1 MIRKRMSGMPP
12 TLSICIPTYN
22 RADILDHC
30 LTELAPLKHCGK
42 SVEIVLS
49 DNCSTDHTAEVVA
62 AHAARN
68 PLLRAHRLP
77 ENRPGA
83 QNWQNA
89 LRQAEGEFM
98 VYLADDDGL
107 IVDGLMQHVERLER
121 ERDLVAIFTDWI
133 AWDDQNQRE
142 MHRNFAGLDEFTSFV
157 PEKPLELVNF
167 VFKRILPPE
176 IAVYRREA
184 LLRALRFHSLSLP
197 HYSTLYRLSRLGRV
211 AFDPLPFYL
220 EKRELKAGLQRT
232 HWANMDLQLH
242 MVGDQLRLAL
252 EEFALMAM
260 QDAGAAAINEQQ
272 ATVIRQSIDRMLHG
286 RIGLEVARACARKD
300 WILAV
305 ELRRRF
311 ALWHGPGSDD
321 NTRQD
326 VLKIV
331 IPAALQ
337 AIQQTFRSLS
347 NVAGLCLKGFE
358 STRIF
363 DFFRQSYPDTPLL
376 AAEAIAS
383 NGAGALIV
391 HRDEQSFAQD
401 DSIADRARVL
411 VLERLLDMYR
421 ISSAKVDVRGF

>member
-1 MIRKRMSGMPP
+1 MPP
-12 TLSICIPTYN
+12 ALSICIPTYN
-22 RADILDHC
+22 RAEILDHC
-30 LTELAPLKHCGK
+30 LSELAPLKDCGK

-49 DNCSTDHTAEVVA
+49 DNGSTDHTPEIVA

-68 PLLRAHRLP
+68 PLLKAHRLP
-77 ENRPGA
+77 EGRTGA
-83 QNWQNA
+83 QNWLNA
-89 LRQAEGEFM
+89 LHQAEGDFM

-107 IVDGLMQHVERLER
+107 IVDGLLRHIERLEQ

-133 AWDDQNQRE
+133 AWDDQNRRE
-142 MHRNFAGLDEFTSFV
+142 MHRNWAGLDEFTSFT
-157 PEKPLELVNF
+157 PDKPLELVNF
-167 VFKRILPPE
+167 VFKRIVPPE
-176 IAVYRREA
+176 VAVYRREA

-197 HYSTLYRLSRLGRV
+197 HYSTLYRLSCQGRV

-220 EKRELKAGLQRT
+220 EKRELKDGLKRT

-260 QDAGAAAINEQQ
+260 QDAGAASLNGQQ
-272 ATVIRQSIDRMLHG
+272 ATVVRQSIDRMLHG

-311 ALWHGPGSDD
+311 TLWHGPGSDD

-363 DFFRQSYPDTPLL
+363 DFFRQSYPDTPILT
-376 AAEAIAS
+376 AEAIAP
-383 NGAGALIV
+383 GAGALIV
-391 HRDEQSFAQD
+391 HRDERSLAQD
-401 DSIADRARVL
+401 NSIADRTGVL

-421 ISSAKVDVRGF
+421 ITTAKVDVRGF

>member
-1 MIRKRMSGMPP
+1 LLI
-12 TLSICIPTYN
+12 
-22 RADILDHC
+22 
-30 LTELAPLKHCGK
+30 
-42 SVEIVLS
+42 
-49 DNCSTDHTAEVVA
+49 DN
-62 AHAARN
+62 
-68 PLLRAHRLP
+68 
-77 ENRPGA
+77 
-83 QNWQNA
+83 
-89 LRQAEGEFM
+89 
-98 VYLADDDGL
+98 
-107 IVDGLMQHVERLER
+107 LMRHVERLQQEP
-121 ERDLVAIFTDWI
+121 DLVAIFTDWI
-133 AWDDQNQRE
+133 AWDDEHQRE
-142 MHRNFAGLDEFTSFV
+142 MHRNWAGLDEFTSFT
-157 PEKPLELVNF
+157 PDKPLELVNF

-176 IAVYRREA
+176 VAVYRREA

-197 HYSTLYRLSRLGRV
+197 HYSTLYRLSRQGRV

-220 EKRELKAGLQRT
+220 EKRELQAGLKRT

-260 QDAGAAAINEQQ
+260 QDSGAASANEQQ
-272 ATVIRQSIDRMLHG
+272 AAIIRQSIDRMLHG

-311 ALWHGPGSDD
+311 TLWHGPGSDD

-347 NVAGLCLKGFE
+347 NVAALCLKGFE
-358 STRIF
+358 SSRIF
-363 DFFRQSYPDTPLL
+363 DFFRQSYPDTPILV
-376 AAEAIAS
+376 AEAIS
-383 NGAGALIV
+383 PGGALIV
-391 HRDEQSFAQD
+391 HRDERSLAAD
-401 DSIADRARVL
+401 NSIVDRAGVL

-421 ISSAKVDVRGF
+421 IGATKVDVCGF

>member
-1 MIRKRMSGMPP
+1 MAPI
-12 TLSICIPTYN
+12 LSICIPTYN
-22 RADILDHC
+22 RADILEHC
-30 LTELAPLKHCGK
+30 LTELAPLKECGK
-42 SVEIVLS
+42 AVEIVLS
-49 DNCSTDHTAEVVA
+49 DNASTDRTPEVVA
-62 AHAARN
+62 EHSARN
-68 PLLRAHRLP
+68 PLIKAHRLP
-77 ENRPGA
+77 DGRSGA
-83 QNWQNA
+83 QNWLNA
-89 LRQAEGEFM
+89 LHQAQGQFM

-107 IVDGLMQHVERLER
+107 LIDNLMRHVERLQQEP
-121 ERDLVAIFTDWI
+121 DLVAIFTDWI
-133 AWDDQNQRE
+133 AWDDEHQRE
-142 MHRNFAGLDEFTSFV
+142 MHRNWAGLDEFTSFT
-157 PEKPLELVNF
+157 PDKPLELVNF

-176 IAVYRREA
+176 VAVYRREA

-197 HYSTLYRLSRLGRV
+197 HYSTLYRLSRQGRV

-220 EKRELKAGLQRT
+220 EKRELQAGLKRT

-260 QDAGAAAINEQQ
+260 QDSGAASANEQQ
-272 ATVIRQSIDRMLHG
+272 AAIIRQSIDRMLHG

-311 ALWHGPGSDD
+311 TLWHGPGSDD

-347 NVAGLCLKGFE
+347 NVAALCLKGFE
-358 STRIF
+358 SSRIF
-363 DFFRQSYPDTPLL
+363 DFFRQSYPDTPILV
-376 AAEAIAS
+376 AEAIS
-383 NGAGALIV
+383 PGGALIV
-391 HRDEQSFAQD
+391 HRDERSLAAD
-401 DSIADRARVL
+401 NSIVDRAGVL

-421 ISSAKVDVRGF
+421 IGATKVDVCGF

>member
-1 MIRKRMSGMPP
+1 MPP
-12 TLSICIPTYN
+12 TLSVCIPTYN

-30 LTELAPLKHCGK
+30 LTELAPLRDCGR

-49 DNCSTDHTAEVVA
+49 DNGSTDHTPEVVA

-68 PLLRAHRLP
+68 PLLKAHRFP
-77 ENRPGA
+77 DTRPGA

-107 IVDGLMQHVERLER
+107 LVDGLMRHVERLEQ

-142 MHRNFAGLDEFTSFV
+142 MHRNFAGLDEYASFA
-157 PEKPLELVNF
+157 PDKRLELVNF

-176 IAVYRREA
+176 VAVYRREA

-197 HYSTLYRLSRLGRV
+197 HYSTLYRLSREGRV

-220 EKRELKAGLQRT
+220 EKRELKDGLKRT
-232 HWANMDLQLH
+232 HWANIDLQLH

-252 EEFALMAM
+252 EEFALLAM
-260 QDAGAAAINEQQ
+260 QDSGVTNLNEQQ
-272 ATVIRQSIDRMLHG
+272 AAIIRQSVDRMLHG
-286 RIGLEVARACARKD
+286 RIGLEVSRACVRKD

-311 ALWHGPGSDD
+311 TLWHGPGSDD

-326 VLKIV
+326 VLRIV

-363 DFFRQSYPDTPLL
+363 DFFRQTYPDTPIL
-376 AAEAIAS
+376 AAEAVTPG
-383 NGAGALIV
+383 GAGALIV
-391 HRDEQSFAQD
+391 HRDERSLAQD
-401 DSIADRARVL
+401 NSIVDRAGVL
-411 VLERLLDMYR
+411 VLERLLDLYR
-421 ISSAKVDVRGF
+421 ITTAKVDVRGF